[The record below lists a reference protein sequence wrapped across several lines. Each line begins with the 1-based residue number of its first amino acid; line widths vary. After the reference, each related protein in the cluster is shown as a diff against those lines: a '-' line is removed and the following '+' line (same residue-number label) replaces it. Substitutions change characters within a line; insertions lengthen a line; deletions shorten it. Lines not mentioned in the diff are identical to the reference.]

1 MTVDLSLFVITFA
14 LVAVCVA
21 ASFCRIAAIDM
32 RGVQYRYVAPSV
44 LVFVGALGVGVSLLS
59 GEKTPWFEPVI
70 LLAVALK
77 MWNSRAEWDGGMPDN
92 FRRACRIRHSS
103 FPALMRRHIVRENLV
118 VVFMTL
124 LAIGVAGVGSA
135 SGHSSQQPTAR
146 THADHSGR

>member
-14 LVAVCVA
+14 LVVVCVA

-32 RGVQYRYVAPSV
+32 KGVQYRYVAPSV

-77 MWNSRAEWDGGMPDN
+77 MWNSRGEWDAGMPEH
-92 FRRACRIRHSS
+92 FRRARRIRRSS

-118 VVFMTL
+118 VVFVTL

-135 SGHSSQQPTAR
+135 SGHSSQSAAARPHANPTVR
-146 THADHSGR
+146 